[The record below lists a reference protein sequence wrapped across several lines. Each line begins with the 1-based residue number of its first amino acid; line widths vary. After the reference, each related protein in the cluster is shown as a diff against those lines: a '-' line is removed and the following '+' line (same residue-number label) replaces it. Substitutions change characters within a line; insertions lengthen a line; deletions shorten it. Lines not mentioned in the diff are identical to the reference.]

1 MVRVE
6 GEEQLPLIQ
15 EQRLLCLLEWDQNWV
30 RSGEGLAPW
39 PTVDHNFNGVIDGG
53 ILTWEKKK
61 DRGQDRF
68 RRQFLVTCLDK
79 KLVTTRCVFSFK
91 RKPLIGL

>member
-30 RSGEGLAPW
+30 RFGESLAPW

-61 DRGQDRF
+61 TEVRTDFVANFWLRAWIYKISHD
-68 RRQFLVTCLDK
+68 
-79 KLVTTRCVFSFK
+79 
-91 RKPLIGL
+91 